1 MKEVLE
7 REIKF
12 AVNNKAKEN
21 LQKVLEYLI
30 DLETIISKYKNMQVM
45 NDKELE
51 IYKKIK

>member
-1 MKEVLE
+1 MKEILE

-21 LQKVLEYLI
+21 LQKVLEYME
-30 DLETIISKYKNMQVM
+30 DLETIIYKFKNMKVM